1 MRAPISLGRG
11 VSTIETP
18 PLMQAVVGVTRRL
31 VPVQA
36 LMSGMVSLL
45 LAAHLL

>member
-1 MRAPISLGRG
+1 
-11 VSTIETP
+11 
-18 PLMQAVVGVTRRL
+18 MQAVVGVTRRL

-36 LMSGMVSLL
+36 LISGMASLL